1 MAKKTRS
8 SARFVEILWSMVNNE
23 DEIKKCGEYISW
35 NEMNCRNLSHD
46 TSSEAGSGSGER
58 QLADGFKKLQDVEGD
73 EFVNENFIRGFPE
86 LRKNIIKKKPP
97 DKHKKGID
105 GIAAPAGFLAPEE
118 AQLYSPYMDIG
129 SSARGESLKTHHPP
143 QNSSTC
149 TSLPHNPQV
158 PAASEQLTAKRP
170 QEQMTGLEN
179 ELSNQ
184 KLKKLRASGV
194 LSTDPDSSTLLRSLG
209 TASAVERVLDQA
221 YYSLQIEGELQE
233 LLFRNT
239 EEISHANPDSK
250 EARNDTVSHSFLEEL
265 VDNVPMGYPY
275 NATSTMQ
282 LNADTDNTSMGGDF
296 SKH

>member
-1 MAKKTRS
+1 
-8 SARFVEILWSMVNNE
+8 
-23 DEIKKCGEYISW
+23 
-35 NEMNCRNLSHD
+35 
-46 TSSEAGSGSGER
+46 
-58 QLADGFKKLQDVEGD
+58 
-73 EFVNENFIRGFPE
+73 
-86 LRKNIIKKKPP
+86 
-97 DKHKKGID
+97 
-105 GIAAPAGFLAPEE
+105 
-118 AQLYSPYMDIG
+118 
-129 SSARGESLKTHHPP
+129 
-143 QNSSTC
+143 
-149 TSLPHNPQV
+149 
-158 PAASEQLTAKRP
+158 
-170 QEQMTGLEN
+170 MTGLEN

-282 LNADTDNTSMGGDF
+282 LNADTNNTSMGGDF
-296 SKH
+296 SKHDEFVPVPVPSDINSRSTLLLPDLSQQSPGVSAHVSKIILFKGREKVSIRNPPGN